1 MVDVIVIG
9 AGIVGCA
16 LAYTLSLTNLSVL
29 VLEKNVEILDEVSS
43 ANSGII
49 HAGYDPDEGSLKAR
63 LNVRG
68 AELYQEWCPR
78 LGVERL
84 QCGGLVIAKA
94 FDEMDALEALKIK
107 AIRRNIPFEVLN
119 REAAL
124 AKEPH
129 LTPDV
134 IQALYFP
141 TVAVIMPWAMGYA
154 LMTNAVH
161 NGVTLKTNEPVIEV
175 NSGDCY
181 TVKTPQGSYKTKMV
195 INCAG
200 LGGDTVA
207 RLHDPS
213 TPARLYFRKGECM
226 ITDKFDGNYLNHVI
240 YPVPSPLFG
249 KGVLAVK
256 TVEGNLMFGPNSQR
270 IDDPTDN
277 ACTAAGL
284 AEVQRKLPQ
293 IIVPMPLTR
302 MIRQFAGV
310 RPISLNKDFIL
321 EDKNGWVNAIGID
334 SPGLASA
341 PAIAEYLLN
350 TFIAPRLHPIPV
362 ERSVLRSAKA
372 LHTLSPEERNQR
384 IRSNP
389 DYGRIVCVCESV
401 SYQDVVEA
409 IHGLVPAT
417 TLKGIKRRLRLGS
430 GRCQGG
436 FCESRIV
443 EILARELNIDPSE
456 VLYDTAGTH
465 FLTPIGA
472 PHD

>member
-1 MVDVIVIG
+1 MVDVIIIG
-9 AGIVGCA
+9 AGIVGCS

-29 VLEKNVEILDEVSS
+29 VLEKNVEVLDEVSS

-49 HAGYDPDEGSLKAR
+49 HAGYDPDEGSLKAK

-68 AELYQEWCPR
+68 AQLYQEWCPR

-94 FDEMDALEALKIK
+94 FDEMEALEGLKVK
-107 AIRRNIPFEVLN
+107 AERRGIPFEVLN

-141 TVAVIMPWAMGYA
+141 TIAVIMPWKMGYA
-154 LMTNAVH
+154 LITNAVA
-161 NGVTLKTNEPVIEV
+161 NGVTLKTDEPVIAV
-175 NSGDCY
+175 SHDDHY
-181 TVKTPQGSYKTKMV
+181 TVTTPKGSYQAKMV

-200 LGGDTVA
+200 LGGDRVA
-207 RLHDPS
+207 QLHDPLL
-213 TPARLYFRKGECM
+213 PNRLYFRRGEYQV
-226 ITDKFDGNYLNHVI
+226 TDKFDGDYLNHVI
-240 YPVPSPLFG
+240 YPVPSPIFG
-249 KGVLAVK
+249 KGVLAIK

-270 IDDPTDN
+270 IDDPYDN
-277 ACTAAGL
+277 ATTTEGL

-310 RPISLNKDFIL
+310 RPIAITKDFII
-321 EDKNGWVNAIGID
+321 EDKDGWINAIGID

-341 PAIAEYLLN
+341 PAIAEYILN
-350 TFIAPRLHPIPV
+350 EFVKKHLDPQPV
-362 ERSVLRSAKA
+362 AREVYRDPLPVN
-372 LHTLSPEERNQR
+372 HLSFDARHQR
-384 IRSNP
+384 IQENP
-389 DYGRIVCVCESV
+389 DYGRIVCVCEGV
-401 SYQDVVEA
+401 SKQDVINA
-409 IHGLVPAT
+409 IHGPVPAT
-417 TLKGIKRRLRLGS
+417 TLKGIKRRLRPGS

-443 EILARELNIDPSE
+443 EILAQELNLDMTQ
-456 VLYDTAGTH
+456 VLYDHANTH
-465 FLTPIGA
+465 FLSAIGES
-472 PHD
+472 HD

>member
-1 MVDVIVIG
+1 MVDVIIIG

-16 LAYTLSLTNLSVL
+16 LAYTLSLTNLRVL
-29 VLEKNVEILDEVSS
+29 VLEKNVEVLDEVSS

-49 HAGYDPDEGSLKAR
+49 HAGYDPDEDSLKAR

-68 AELYQEWCPR
+68 AQLYQEWCPR

-94 FDEMDALEALKIK
+94 FDEMDALEALKVK
-107 AIRRNIPFEVLN
+107 AQRRGIPFEVLN

-134 IQALYFP
+134 IQALFFP
-141 TVAVIMPWAMGYA
+141 TVAVIMPWKMGYA
-154 LMTNAVH
+154 LMTNAVA
-161 NGVTLKTNEPVIEV
+161 NGVTLKTNEPVIGVERGSPFTV
-175 NSGDCY
+175 RTTKDTY
-181 TVKTPQGSYKTKMV
+181 TATMV

-207 RLHDPS
+207 QLHDPA
-213 TPARLYFRKGECM
+213 TPQRLYFRKGEYQV
-226 ITDKFDGNYLNHVI
+226 TDKFDGDYLNHVI
-240 YPVPSPLFG
+240 YPVPSPIFG
-249 KGVLAVK
+249 KGVLAIK

-270 IDDPTDN
+270 IDDPTDRSTS
-277 ACTAAGL
+277 AEGL

-310 RPISLNKDFIL
+310 RPIAITKDFII
-321 EDKNGWVNAIGID
+321 EDLNGWVNAIGID

-341 PAIAEYLLN
+341 PAIAEYILN
-350 TFIAPRLHPIPV
+350 TAIIPRLSPQAVERPVYHDPIPV
-362 ERSVLRSAKA
+362 NHL
-372 LHTLSPEERNQR
+372 PMNQR
-384 IRSNP
+384 HQRIQTNP
-389 DYGRIVCVCESV
+389 DYGRIVCVCEGV
-401 SYQDVVEA
+401 SKQDVINA
-409 IHGLVPAT
+409 IHGIVPAT
-417 TLKGIKRRLRLGS
+417 TLKGIKRRLRPGS

-443 EILARELNIDPSE
+443 QILAKELNLDPSQ
-456 VLYDTAGTH
+456 VLYDSADSH
-465 FLTPIGA
+465 FLSAYGD
-472 PHD
+472 HHE